1 MKSLIL
7 SFITLSFILSCQNQK
22 KSTTPQ
28 EESVYKLS
36 LAQWSFNKSF
46 KSGDVSPY
54 EFAKMASELGFEG
67 LEYVSHLY
75 TDVMESED
83 KPVAIQAFV
92 DKNNALAAQYKIKNV
107 LIMVDDEGDL
117 STSDENS
124 RLKAIENH
132 KLWIQAAHKMG
143 CSAIRLN
150 LHGEDDVT
158 LWTTNSIT
166 SLQTL
171 SEFAKP
177 LNVNIIV
184 ENHGGNSSNASLLMN
199 VINQVKFDN
208 CGTLPDFGN
217 FCLSKDWGSLK
228 DNKCNNPY
236 DPYLGV
242 SEMMPKAF
250 GVSAKA
256 YDFDTDGNET
266 ILDYQKLLSIV
277 KKSGYKGFIGVEY
290 EGDHLSE
297 EEGIIA
303 TRKLIEKTVSNL

>member
-1 MKSLIL
+1 MLFRS
-7 SFITLSFILSCQNQK
+7 
-22 KSTTPQ
+22 Q

-67 LEYVSHLY
+67 LEYVSQLY

-150 LHGEDDVT
+150 LHGEDDVR